1 MRVEKFVWDLTYA
14 CPLQCVHCYSES
26 GRRPARTP
34 PPERVAR
41 IADVIIASG
50 ARRVSMSGGEPLLV
64 RGWAEAAR
72 RMRDAGLHVSVFTSG
87 WLVDEAAARTLAGC
101 ASSVTVSMDG
111 ATEATHDRIRGR
123 RGSFLRARAA
133 LGLLARFKREREA
146 AGASCYALTTDY
158 TVVQSN
164 AGEVDA
170 FVADVTRAFP
180 GLDEVRFGM
189 AVPEGPAAEED
200 FVAREL
206 LTDDEMHALHDARG
220 RLAALA
226 AEGVRVS
233 VTDMRYYLPY
243 SPYGGPGAAIAHIE
257 PDGQLRA
264 FGVYEAK
271 VGNVVDE
278 PFEAV
283 WERALAWRRDPF
295 VMERIASIA
304 SIRDWARAARELD
317 RRFGSAA
324 DRKRIALRV
333 LKSPPRPAA
342 EAARGLDAA

>member
-34 PPERVAR
+34 SPELVAR
-41 IADVIIASG
+41 IADVIIQSG

-87 WLVDEAAARTLAGC
+87 WTLDEDAAQTLATC

-111 ATEATHDRIRGR
+111 ATEATHDRIRQR
-123 RGSFLRARAA
+123 RGAFEKARAA
-133 LGLLARFKREREA
+133 LTLLARVKRERTARGEP
-146 AGASCYALTTDY
+146 CFALTTDF
-158 TVVQSN
+158 TVVRSN
-164 AGEVDA
+164 ASEMEH

-206 LTDDEMHALHDARG
+206 LTDAEMLALHGSEG
-220 RLAALA
+220 RLNAVASN
-226 AEGVRVS
+226 GVRVS
-233 VTDMRYYLPY
+233 VTDMRYYIPY
-243 SPYGGPGAAIAHIE
+243 SPYGGSGAAIAHIE

-271 VGNVVDE
+271 VGNIVDE

-283 WERALAWRRDPF
+283 WERALAWRREPF
-295 VMERIASIA
+295 VVERIGSIQT
-304 SIRDWARAARELD
+304 IRDWARAARELD
-317 RRFGSAA
+317 RHYGSDA

-333 LKSPPRPAA
+333 LRSATQPRAVSSAA
-342 EAARGLDAA
+342 CAG